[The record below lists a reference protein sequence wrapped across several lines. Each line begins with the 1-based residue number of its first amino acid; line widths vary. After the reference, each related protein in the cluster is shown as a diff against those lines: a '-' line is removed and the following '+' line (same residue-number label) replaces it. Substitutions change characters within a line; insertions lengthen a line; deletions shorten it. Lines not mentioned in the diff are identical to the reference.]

1 MVDRHE
7 DTQMTKGN
15 IMRSEQIAQLRHSN
29 GLTLIEVMIALL
41 VLSIGLV
48 GLASIHLISLKSAH
62 SSYYRSFASTGALNA
77 EERLW
82 QLAQEN
88 LTTPGQCVSDTSLET
103 LQANLQQDWRAG
115 GTSST
120 GWTWTETELAGI
132 PSLTVTFGQTADT
145 NVTRA
150 DPNNDG
156 SWTDRWR
163 QIPIRLTWT
172 ETRLGD
178 ASTNDQDFTE
188 SFDYTMRIPCV
199 PEFVPNP

>member
-1 MVDRHE
+1 MH
-7 DTQMTKGN
+7 KIKPNN
-15 IMRSEQIAQLRHSN
+15 IRSPQIKQLRASR

-62 SSYYRSFASTGALNA
+62 SSYYRSFASTAALNA

-88 LTTPGQCVSDTSLET
+88 LTDPGECVSDNTLSTLE
-103 LQANLQQDWRAG
+103 ANLQQDWRAG
-115 GTSST
+115 GNSST
-120 GWTWTETELAGI
+120 GWDWTNIELTGI
-132 PSLTVTFGQTADT
+132 PALTVSFGQTVDAS
-145 NVTRA
+145 VTRD
-150 DPNNDG
+150 DPENDG

-178 ASTNDQDFTE
+178 PTAEGQNFTE

-199 PEFVPNP
+199 PEFVPDT

>member
-1 MVDRHE
+1 MYKIKSHSIRC
-7 DTQMTKGN
+7 
-15 IMRSEQIAQLRHSN
+15 RQIGHLRNSR

-62 SSYYRSFASTGALNA
+62 SSYYRSFASTAALNA

-88 LTTPGQCVSDTSLET
+88 LVDPGQCVSDATLDTLES
-103 LQANLQQDWRAG
+103 NLQQDWRPG

-120 GWTWTETELAGI
+120 GWTWTESALAGI
-132 PSLTVTFGQTADT
+132 PSLTVTFGRVTDA
-145 NVTRA
+145 NVTRD
-150 DPNNDG
+150 DPENNG

-163 QIPIRLTWT
+163 EIPIRLTWT

-178 ASTNDQDFTE
+178 ATTDGQDFTE

-199 PEFVPNP
+199 PEFVPDS